1 MGKHEPRKLCLFS
14 HAGYPPMSSDQ
25 NEILHGGW
33 SSGGSPAKFK
43 FHQNRL
49 SAFGAVGVK
58 ICCLPMT
65 WPNQW
70 ENGQISGKTAK
81 SMAKSKFRH
90 PTTPKL
96 LTILIKFEPQNYLL
110 KTSHHAKFHF
120 DPTTWVDTQ
129 HD

>member
-1 MGKHEPRKLCLFS
+1 
-14 HAGYPPMSSDQ
+14 MSSDQ

-33 SSGGSPAKFK
+33 SSGGSSAKFK

-70 ENGQISGKTAK
+70 ENGQINGKEQISTPHNSKTA
-81 SMAKSKFRH
+81 
-90 PTTPKL
+90 
-96 LTILIKFEPQNYLL
+96 Y
-110 KTSHHAKFHF
+110 HF
-120 DPTTWVDTQ
+120 DKI
-129 HD
+129 